1 MAPPAMARER
11 AAAEME
17 TTAET
22 TAAAAAHAS
31 GVGGFGMA
39 VPAPHAYSM
48 MAAFGPKVHEL
59 RRQAAMTRGHATTE
73 RAPPMLMF
81 PPVPFNPMTMTMVPP
96 PTVMMP
102 QETAVKVNARHS
114 PSGSDGSHHTTHGA
128 DESVERGQEAAC
140 SSGRGQASMIAM
152 MMPPPPLVLPLSL
165 KNARLEALQVP
176 DRTQTPGIR
185 SPFSAANV
193 LVGMMANGSDKENE
207 RSMGQPS
214 RVRGKR
220 GEYLGPLS
228 VKCPKKRR
236 TTKNS
241 RARSNLKTFDALPA
255 EAPNAAAR
263 PPLKSTASNKPKT
276 HRPWSLPEVKA
287 LIRGVT
293 HYGRGQWADIKAL
306 RRDGVADDLINRS
319 AVDLKDKWRN
329 LLRVAMLPGLY
340 KRRDVNGVPS
350 ELLEQVRVL
359 ASKSITAPPRRSKD
373 NGAHDQAENA
383 ADADVKTEKGLA
395 TSKGARRSKHHSPW
409 TMEEAMALVDGV
421 DRCGGCRWTIIKKCD
436 DPVLERRTAMDLK
449 DKWRNLLQLASL
461 PAQSRRKQ
469 ETPPEFLQRVLD
481 LEAQYGGARR
491 KGRKTNSKA

>member
-1 MAPPAMARER
+1 MAPPTMARGR
-11 AAAEME
+11 GAEE
-17 TTAET
+17 AVVVPTPV
-22 TAAAAAHAS
+22 S
-31 GVGGFGMA
+31 GGVGGFGVA

-59 RRQAAMTRGHATTE
+59 RRQAAMTRGHAATE

-96 PTVMMP
+96 PMVMVP
-102 QETAVKVNARHS
+102 QETAIKVNARHS
-114 PSGSDGSHHTTHGA
+114 PSGSDGSHHTTHEEDSEG
-128 DESVERGQEAAC
+128 VERGQEAAC

-152 MMPPPPLVLPLSL
+152 MMPPPPLVVPSSL
-165 KNARLEALQVP
+165 RNARLEALKVP
-176 DRTQTPGIR
+176 DRTQTPGIQ

-193 LVGMMANGSDKENE
+193 LVGMMANGSDEENE
-207 RSMGQPS
+207 PVPKQPS

-236 TTKNS
+236 TTTNS
-241 RARSNLKTFDALPA
+241 RARSNLKTFDALPV
-255 EAPNAAAR
+255 EAPTAAAR
-263 PPLKSTASNKPKT
+263 SPMNSTASNKPKT

-287 LIRGVT
+287 LVRGVT

-306 RRDGVADDLINRS
+306 RLDGVADDLINRS

-350 ELLEQVRVL
+350 ELLEKVRVL
-359 ASKSITAPPRRSKD
+359 ASKSITTPSRRSKD
-373 NGAHDQAENA
+373 TAAHDRAENA
-383 ADADVKTEKGLA
+383 GDADVKTEKGLA
-395 TSKGARRSKHHSPW
+395 MSKGARRSKHHSPW
-409 TMEEAMALVDGV
+409 TMEEAIALVDGV
-421 DRCGGCRWTIIKKCD
+421 ERCGGCRWTIIKKCD

-491 KGRKTNSKA
+491 KGRKTAGKA

>member
-114 PSGSDGSHHTTHGA
+114 PSGSDGSHHTTHGS

-165 KNARLEALQVP
+165 KKRS
-176 DRTQTPGIR
+176 IR
-185 SPFSAANV
+185 SAPGA
-193 LVGMMANGSDKENE
+193 
-207 RSMGQPS
+207 RSHADAGYS
-214 RVRGKR
+214 IAVFR
-220 GEYLGPLS
+220 GERVGGHDGQRFGQGERAIHGAAVQS
-228 VKCPKKRR
+228 
-236 TTKNS
+236 S
-241 RARSNLKTFDALPA
+241 R
-255 EAPNAAAR
+255 
-263 PPLKSTASNKPKT
+263 
-276 HRPWSLPEVKA
+276 
-287 LIRGVT
+287 
-293 HYGRGQWADIKAL
+293 
-306 RRDGVADDLINRS
+306 
-319 AVDLKDKWRN
+319 
-329 LLRVAMLPGLY
+329 
-340 KRRDVNGVPS
+340 
-350 ELLEQVRVL
+350 
-359 ASKSITAPPRRSKD
+359 
-373 NGAHDQAENA
+373 
-383 ADADVKTEKGLA
+383 
-395 TSKGARRSKHHSPW
+395 
-409 TMEEAMALVDGV
+409 
-421 DRCGGCRWTIIKKCD
+421 
-436 DPVLERRTAMDLK
+436 
-449 DKWRNLLQLASL
+449 
-461 PAQSRRKQ
+461 
-469 ETPPEFLQRVLD
+469 
-481 LEAQYGGARR
+481 
-491 KGRKTNSKA
+491 